1 MNYTIREATEED
13 FPAIMSLVKE
23 LADYERS
30 PDKITNTVEQM
41 KQEKDLFT
49 CLVAE
54 SEEKEIVGM
63 ALYFFAYFTWVGKSL
78 YLEDIVVTQAW
89 RQHKIGTAL
98 LARLMQAAREANCKR
113 VRWQVLSWNESAINF
128 YKKCNAEISD
138 QWLNCTISEEGI
150 AEFCL

>member
-23 LADYERS
+23 LAEYERS

-41 KQEKDLFT
+41 KQEKGLFT

-98 LARLMQAAREANCKR
+98 LARVMQAAREENCKR

-128 YKKCNAEISD
+128 YKKRSAEISD

-150 AEFCL
+150 AEFGL